1 MRRLKTIPSSSRR
14 IAPMAGQISPLSA
27 VPASSNQSVSVA
39 RIASL
44 IAAAP
49 LSPEGLNSKINAN
62 PALAEAL
69 GSDPDFRDSLFAAS
83 RLAAETAAFRAVFA
97 DVDEA
102 RVAAEG
108 SAELSVLSDLLL
120 SSETADVSSSPSPGR

>member
-1 MRRLKTIPSSSRR
+1 
-14 IAPMAGQISPLSA
+14 MAGQISPLSA